1 MRAYVKQSGM
11 VALDVL
17 LQFDSSVVYVELI
30 TVLLIGLREP
40 SLYRNKLYF
49 PRLSCIK
56 YVVILIIITI
66 VTEKRDQS

>member
-1 MRAYVKQSGM
+1 MQSRI
-11 VALDVL
+11 VTLDVL

-30 TVLLIGLREP
+30 TVLLIGLRKQ
-40 SLYRNKLYF
+40 SLYRDNVYF

-56 YVVILIIITI
+56 YVEILIIITI